1 MATQKRGALGNNPLS
16 QGIFTKTT
24 EPDLDSQTTTIEV
37 ISTKSDP
44 KTTDTEAI
52 PRKENKESRILIE
65 ERTEKVNLRLSI
77 QTNDWLDDLLKRG
90 RRQHGH
96 KIPKEVWVQA
106 ALELFRA
113 MPIDWEQIDSE
124 EALKTTILN
133 LESRIKNK

>member
-24 EPDLDSQTTTIEV
+24 EPELDKQAEAMEATSAIPIE
-37 ISTKSDP
+37 TKSI
-44 KTTDTEAI
+44 T
-52 PRKENKESRILIE
+52 RKKNQESRILIE

-77 QTNDWLDDLLKRG
+77 QTNDWLDDLLKQG

-113 MPIDWEQIDSE
+113 MPVDWEQIDSE
-124 EALKTTILN
+124 EALKATLLN
-133 LESRIKNK
+133 LESIIKNQEKV